1 MTDMTSSLFTHF
13 LQAQADLVA
22 AFLENLIPQRSGFQF
37 CLSKT
42 SLLLLKFIED
52 PKGLLFLWITLHCV
66 QAQVIS
72 NAKCPC
78 TIANLAGQASPP
90 ISVKGTQLEFQE
102 KRANFLTST
111 FRLSPVTSAA
121 ILLFPS
127 IHNIFSGLFS
137 SQVFAIFS
145 EQVSKILFLLSL
157 LYNSSLLP
165 AEGGCE
171 FLFWQFENNK
181 KMLVLFYFFKCW
193 F

>member
-1 MTDMTSSLFTHF
+1 M
-13 LQAQADLVA
+13 
-22 AFLENLIPQRSGFQF
+22 
-37 CLSKT
+37 
-42 SLLLLKFIED
+42 
-52 PKGLLFLWITLHCV
+52 
-66 QAQVIS
+66 IS

-90 ISVKGTQLEFQE
+90 ISVKGTQLEFQG

-121 ILLFPS
+121 TLLFPNVY
-127 IHNIFSGLFS
+127 NIFSGLFS

-145 EQVSKILFLLSL
+145 EQVSKISFLLSL

-171 FLFWQFENNK
+171 FLFWQFGK
-181 KMLVLFYFFKCW
+181 KKKKNVGFILFYFLNVGFK
-193 F
+193 

>member
-1 MTDMTSSLFTHF
+1 MQSVPVQLLTWLDK
-13 LQAQADLVA
+13 
-22 AFLENLIPQRSGFQF
+22 P
-37 CLSKT
+37 
-42 SLLLLKFIED
+42 LLLSVL
-52 PKGLLFLWITLHCV
+52 KGLSWSFR
-66 QAQVIS
+66 
-72 NAKCPC
+72 K
-78 TIANLAGQASPP
+78 
-90 ISVKGTQLEFQE
+90 

-127 IHNIFSGLFS
+127 IYNIFSGLFS